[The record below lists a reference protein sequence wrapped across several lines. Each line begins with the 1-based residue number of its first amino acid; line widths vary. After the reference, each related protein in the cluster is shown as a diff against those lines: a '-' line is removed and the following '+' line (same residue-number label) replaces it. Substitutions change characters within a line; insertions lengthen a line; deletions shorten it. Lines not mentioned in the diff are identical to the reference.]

1 MNTSESTIPV
11 IPNGSGA
18 AAMLAAAIGSFVLA
32 VISLRRINLFFR
44 KLDPF
49 SYRMKEPARQGVVT
63 PRSES
68 L

>member
-1 MNTSESTIPV
+1 
-11 IPNGSGA
+11 
-18 AAMLAAAIGSFVLA
+18 MLPQAQDQFRSFVLA
-32 VISLRRINLFFR
+32 VISLGRINLFFR

-63 PRSES
+63 TRSES